1 MKRIGCYMISFA
13 VIVMLAVSA
22 QGGVPLRIVTF
33 DVMNMEE
40 GSAYMPWTSRS
51 TDICLKLH
59 RIHADIIGLQ
69 DADSLQVSDL
79 AQGLPE
85 YSVVAEKTSP
95 VFKHKHT
102 NPIMYN
108 NKVLRLVDSGTFY
121 IADPPDVPANSWE
134 SNHAST
140 VCWAMFQHI
149 KTGES
154 FLISNTLWDSISMA
168 YYQDAAIL
176 LKIQLSKMTNKT
188 PVILMGN
195 FGKSSENV
203 FYPTIL
209 SRVFPMQDCWQ
220 AAKKRVG
227 SATVNN
233 LGNVADVAE
242 EMTDF
247 VFSSMDFK
255 VKKMTIVNTRLRDYY
270 LSNHNILLG
279 EMVFQ

>member
-1 MKRIGCYMISFA
+1 
-13 VIVMLAVSA
+13 
-22 QGGVPLRIVTF
+22 
-33 DVMNMEE
+33 
-40 GSAYMPWTSRS
+40 
-51 TDICLKLH
+51 
-59 RIHADIIGLQ
+59 
-69 DADSLQVSDL
+69 
-79 AQGLPE
+79 
-85 YSVVAEKTSP
+85 
-95 VFKHKHT
+95 
-102 NPIMYN
+102 
-108 NKVLRLVDSGTFY
+108 
-121 IADPPDVPANSWE
+121 
-134 SNHAST
+134 
-140 VCWAMFQHI
+140 
-149 KTGES
+149 
-154 FLISNTLWDSISMA
+154 MA